1 MLRTP
6 TLHVTLRRIAILS
19 PDGIFYQNEV
29 RVGELLDALV
39 ARQPGPEQPADPGPN
54 PEEPVTTPPTP
65 ETPGTG
71 DPNLPPPDPDPEPN
85 PGPDP
90 APPKGPGYSV

>member
-1 MLRTP
+1 LLAWARYF
-6 TLHVTLRRIAILS
+6 HTLREFTGDVIHLHSEI
-19 PDGIFYQNEV
+19 
-29 RVGELLDALV
+29 RVGELLDALA
-39 ARQPGPEQPADPGPN
+39 ARQPGPEQPGSPDPR

-71 DPNLPPPDPDPEPN
+71 DPSLPPADPDPDPI

-90 APPKGPGYSV
+90 APPTGPGYSV

>member
-1 MLRTP
+1 MNFTGD
-6 TLHVTLRRIAILS
+6 AIQFH
-19 PDGIFYQNEV
+19 DGV
-29 RVGELLDALV
+29 RVGELLNELV
-39 ARQPGPEQPADPGPN
+39 ARAPGPEQPSDPGPS

-71 DPNLPPPDPDPEPN
+71 DPNLPPADPDPDPI

-90 APPKGPGYSV
+90 APPTGPGYSV

>member
-1 MLRTP
+1 
-6 TLHVTLRRIAILS
+6 VTLRRIAILS
-19 PDGIFYQNEV
+19 HDFFSQDEV
-29 RVGELLDALV
+29 RVGALLDELA
-39 ARQPGPEQPADPGPN
+39 ARQPGPEQPADPGPS

-71 DPNLPPPDPDPEPN
+71 DPNLPPSDPDPDPI

-90 APPKGPGYSV
+90 APATGPGYSV

>member
-1 MLRTP
+1 M
-6 TLHVTLRRIAILS
+6 
-19 PDGIFYQNEV
+19 
-29 RVGELLDALV
+29 
-39 ARQPGPEQPADPGPN
+39 
-54 PEEPVTTPPTP
+54 TTPPGP

-71 DPNLPPPDPDPEPN
+71 DPNLPPLDPDPEPS